1 MKSEKRK
8 QDLLDEMALEEQRGK
23 ELSKIVR
30 ELLPDS
36 KKSAVAQKPFQAR
49 KVCSLFSFWIRVDS
63 QSFI

>member
-36 KKSAVAQKPFQAR
+36 KKSVVAQKPLQAR
-49 KVCSLFSFWIRVDS
+49 KVCSLFSFWIRVDFW
-63 QSFI
+63 SFI